1 MLRVG
6 CGGSDGDD
14 GGSDA
19 VSEDGGSY
27 DTNCYWILLTYR
39 QNDRQTEICD
49 SRVAFATEK
58 LYHQH
63 ELQESGICIYLIST
77 GSFQSQ

>member
-1 MLRVG
+1 MPRVG
-6 CGGSDGDD
+6 CGGGGGDD

-19 VSEDGGSY
+19 VSEDGGAY

-39 QNDRQTEICD
+39 QNDRQTDICD

-58 LYHQH
+58 SYTRLKN
-63 ELQESGICIYLIST
+63 T
-77 GSFQSQ
+77 